1 MLNIKV
7 FSQDKTLAERF
18 SNSKA
23 TLGSSGFD
31 LSSNEEL
38 INILPRDRRLVGTG
52 LFLEIPPGWEG
63 QVRPRSGNAINLGLT
78 VLNTPGT
85 IDADYRGEI
94 KVILYNT
101 TTRSIPITKGMKI
114 AQLIFAEV
122 GNPYIEIVN
131 SIKEFLAT
139 KRQAQGFGSTG
150 V

>member
-1 MLNIKV
+1 MLNVKV
-7 FSQDKTLAERF
+7 FSHDKALAERF
-18 SNSKA
+18 SCSKA

-38 INILPRDRRLVGTG
+38 VVLPRDRTIVGTG

-94 KVILYNT
+94 KIILYNT

-114 AQLIFAEV
+114 AQLVFAEI
-122 GNPYIEIVN
+122 GNPYIEVVN
-131 SIKEFLAT
+131 SIKELLAT

-150 V
+150 I